1 MEDES
6 QFEPPLEEVNQS
18 IADFDYNEIMSNPN
32 LNMDDLGDFEELI
45 NLFDQAKPK
54 NNNNKNEPT
63 SSNLIT
69 MFKNNEKSI
78 NSDEELIKKLKTFLK
93 RAYNLIC
100 AHDKD
105 NELIE
110 KEKIEEDSDN
120 EDNNGKDD
128 EIKFI
133 NIIQKLFEKKEVKM
147 EISLKSNKSKFNEN
161 YFIINLYEKHEL
173 NMCNDLLKMKIKIKL
188 EIKMSVRSGNV
199 EMSFYYLK
207 IDYNNKTQKIKLF
220 PNLKCKIINSEIGK
234 RGITYCST
242 CELNMKESEK
252 CEKCRY
258 RYNFPFDDLLLYLR
272 KKNNIG
278 EDLKITYLYFKGAN
292 SYKNDSN
299 YKCSFCL
306 DFYVKKA
313 NIVRLFCNKEIDPE
327 HTCQFWICKYCFHNK
342 LKYSNIYEICPNCK
356 KFRISFRILKS
367 YNKYKHSGS
376 Q

>member
-18 IADFDYNEIMSNPN
+18 IADFDNNEIMSNPN

-69 MFKNNEKSI
+69 MCKNDERSI

-128 EIKFI
+128 EIKFM

-147 EISLKSNKSKFNEN
+147 D
-161 YFIINLYEKHEL
+161 II
-173 NMCNDLLKMKIKIKL
+173 
-188 EIKMSVRSGNV
+188 
-199 EMSFYYLK
+199 
-207 IDYNNKTQKIKLF
+207 
-220 PNLKCKIINSEIGK
+220 
-234 RGITYCST
+234 
-242 CELNMKESEK
+242 
-252 CEKCRY
+252 
-258 RYNFPFDDLLLYLR
+258 
-272 KKNNIG
+272 
-278 EDLKITYLYFKGAN
+278 
-292 SYKNDSN
+292 
-299 YKCSFCL
+299 
-306 DFYVKKA
+306 
-313 NIVRLFCNKEIDPE
+313 
-327 HTCQFWICKYCFHNK
+327 
-342 LKYSNIYEICPNCK
+342 
-356 KFRISFRILKS
+356 
-367 YNKYKHSGS
+367 
-376 Q
+376 